1 MRSCRTGQGP
11 WRVAEPGCLVVT
23 GNLAGGL
30 GRGLMHHGAGF
41 CTTTREEKERA
52 YLVEAAR
59 RAAPPPGPAPRRAGG
74 EREGV
79 ESAPPLAVGPRTRRR
94 PAPPPGPTPG
104 RHAGEGEGTRRWLA
118 TAPLRPRAP
127 PACAASACA
136 PLALPPPARAGHPAR
151 RPPRSPGAAAI
162 RCVRGRVTRGVGA
175 GRVCGEAR
183 VSALFISRGCNES
196 RWILNRWPAIMG

>member
-41 CTTTREEKERA
+41 CTKAKGREGAGVPSGGRPPRRPTAGPRA
-52 YLVEAAR
+52 APCRRGEGRSGVRPAAR
-59 RAAPPPGPAPRRAGG
+59 RRAAY
-74 EREGV
+74 
-79 ESAPPLAVGPRTRRR
+79 
-94 PAPPPGPTPG
+94 PAPPRPAAGP
-104 RHAGEGEGTRRWLA
+104 HAGKTCWGRGGNTPVARR
-118 TAPLRPRAP
+118 
-127 PACAASACA
+127 CSS
-136 PLALPPPARAGHPAR
+136 PPARAARVRRLRLRPARAASARAR

-175 GRVCGEAR
+175 GRGCGEAR